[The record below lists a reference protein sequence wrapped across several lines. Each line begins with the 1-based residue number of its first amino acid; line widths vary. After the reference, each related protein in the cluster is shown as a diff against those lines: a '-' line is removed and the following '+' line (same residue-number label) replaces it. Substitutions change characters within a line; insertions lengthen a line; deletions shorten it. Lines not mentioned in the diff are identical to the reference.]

1 MSSPSPLPTPES
13 VIQAISH
20 RVGRD
25 VSGPIEAMFRGSKHP
40 LVGLNRL
47 SHLIETQ
54 ANPGVVF
61 AQLGSVPPLARVLGL
76 VLSTSQHLSDV
87 LIQNPALVHDIISPD
102 VVSAPLD
109 REAILNEAEGLLHHT
124 ISYAHRLD
132 RLRLL
137 KQRLTLRLAAQ
148 DLGNLRHQEEIWR
161 GLTTLALTILEISRD
176 VVWRQFAASRGLSE
190 ACPVSVAAMGKAGGN
205 ELNYSSD
212 IDLVMILRDDAD
224 EALEKAA
231 TKFAEQWRAAL
242 ADRMGRGDLYRVD
255 LRLRPFG
262 TQGPLVSRM
271 RVVESYYARYAE
283 SWEHLALIR
292 SVVLG
297 DEGIQSRWA
306 AMRETTIFRGHR
318 SEKLIGDLLKMR
330 QRLEGLTHE
339 GDLKRGSGGIRDIE
353 FLVQIQQMLLGD
365 KVEAAQVRGTMPA
378 LRALRAASALTEADE
393 AALAEGYRF
402 LRQLEHRCQLVSNT
416 QTHEL
421 PQDEMTLEAIAE
433 SLGTTGVG
441 LRRTLDAVR
450 RQIREIYARAFGELM
465 PGGPSSAQFEWIR
478 VAPHGETLLAQI
490 AENESSA
497 IRLDTLTR
505 EAPALVSQ
513 LGQSTGILEQVI
525 SGEIAEAQS
534 ADVRFA
540 PMLRRY
546 DSGAM
551 AKLIQGGWLRA
562 VARWVLDPTL
572 DLSREFAELSD
583 AAIRVLVREM
593 DVTVVAVGS
602 LGAREGSLS
611 SDGDIIIFTQ
621 DSLDVSG
628 REKWARQLLQEVRS
642 LRTLGS
648 PLSIDLRL
656 RPEGSS
662 GPLVATMTSFV
673 RYASEQME
681 PWERFALGRAR
692 LVTGDASVLREVQ
705 HAAYGLTLDADGFA
719 SLRAMK
725 RRIESERVS
734 PALRNR
740 HIKLGTGAMDDILWL
755 VQIGLMSLA
764 GSSEAENL
772 PLLVHD
778 RLSWLAE
785 RGWISRMDLTTLA
798 KAWHFLTHLRHRLA
812 LMGISDDVMTEN
824 PEKLARLAPHFG
836 HSDPNELLREF
847 ETHLAAVRS
856 VFESTMEARAR

>member
-1 MSSPSPLPTPES
+1 MSSSPSSPSPES
-13 VIQAISH
+13 VIQAISA

-25 VSGPIEAMFRGSKHP
+25 VSGAIEAMFRGSRNP

-47 SHLIETQ
+47 SHLMEAQ
-54 ANPGVVF
+54 PNPGVVF
-61 AQLGSVPPLARVLGL
+61 AQLESVPPLARVLGL
-76 VLSTSQHLSDV
+76 ILSTSQHLSDV
-87 LIQNPALVHDIISPD
+87 LIQNPTFVHEVISPE
-102 VVSAPLD
+102 VVAAPIQ
-109 REAILNEAEGLLHHT
+109 RETILAEAEGLLNHT
-124 ISYAHRLD
+124 ISYAHQLD

-137 KQRLTLRLAAQ
+137 KQRFTLRLAAH
-148 DLGNLRHQEEIWR
+148 DLGNLSDQESIWE

-176 VVWRQFAASRGLSE
+176 VVWRHFASSRGLPE
-190 ACPVSVAAMGKAGGN
+190 ECPLSVTAMGKAGGK

-224 EALEKAA
+224 ESLEKAA

-242 ADRMGRGDLYRVD
+242 SDRMGRGDLYRVD

-292 SVVLG
+292 SVVVE
-297 DEGIQSRWA
+297 DEDIRARWES
-306 AMRETTIFRGHR
+306 MRVSTIFRGSR
-318 SEKLIGDLLKMR
+318 SEKLIGDLLSMR

-339 GDLKRGSGGIRDIE
+339 GDLKRGPGGIRDIE

-365 KVEAAQVRGTMPA
+365 RVESARIRGTLPA
-378 LRALRAASALTEADE
+378 LRALRSAAALSEAEE

-402 LRQLEHRCQLVSNT
+402 LRQLEHRCQIVGNT

-421 PQDEMTLEAIAE
+421 PRDEQILEAIAE

-441 LRRTLDAVR
+441 LKRSLDAIR
-450 RQIREIYARAFGELM
+450 RQIREIYSSAFGDLM
-465 PGGPSSAQFEWIR
+465 PGGRSAAQFEWIR
-478 VAPHGETLLAQI
+478 IAPHGETLLRQI
-490 AENESSA
+490 SQNETSA
-497 IRLDTLTR
+497 ARLEVLTR
-505 EAPALVSQ
+505 EAPALLSQ
-513 LGQSTGILEQVI
+513 LGQATGILEQVM
-525 SGEIAEAQS
+525 SGEILEPQEPGQ
-534 ADVRFA
+534 RFA

-546 DSGAM
+546 EPAPM
-551 AKLIQGGWLRA
+551 AKLIRGGWLRA
-562 VARWVLDPTL
+562 VARWALEPSL
-572 DLSREFAELSD
+572 DLSQELADLAD
-583 AAIRVLVREM
+583 AAIRVLVR
-593 DVTVVAVGS
+593 DSGVSVIAVGS
-602 LGAREGSLS
+602 LGAREGSLG
-611 SDGDIIIFTQ
+611 SDGDIIIFSN
-621 DSLDVSG
+621 DFVDVSA
-628 REKWARQLLQEVRS
+628 REKWARHLLQEVRS

-662 GPLVATMTSFV
+662 GPLVASMQGFV
-673 RYASEQME
+673 RYAAEQMD

-692 LVTGDASVLREVQ
+692 LICGDETALREIH
-705 HAAYGLTLDADGFA
+705 HAAYGFSLDADGFA

-764 GSSEAENL
+764 GSAEAEKL
-772 PLLVHD
+772 PLRVQE
-778 RLSWLAE
+778 RLIWLEE
-785 RGWISRMDLTTLA
+785 RSWISPSNLTTLTT
-798 KAWHFLTHLRHRLA
+798 AWQFLTHLRHRLG
-812 LMGISDDVMTEN
+812 LIGISDDVMTEN
-824 PEKLARLAPHFG
+824 PEKLGRLAPHFG

-847 ETHLAAVRS
+847 ESHLAAVRS
-856 VFESTMEARAR
+856 VFDTTMESHAR